1 MEKMF
6 DQIKAYYK
14 KLVPALQEAD
24 WNELQEKL
32 TIQQLDKGAF
42 LTRQGEIC
50 RQVSF
55 INKGLLRMY
64 YQADGKEICTGFVA
78 ENEYIAQYE
87 SFLTH
92 QPSLS
97 AIDTLE
103 NCELIN
109 LSYDAMQAIYQSR
122 PVFEI
127 FGRKIA
133 ETLFIM
139 ISSQN
144 TRLLALSPEERYLS
158 VIEYQPFIIQ
168 RVPQY
173 MIASFIGITPE
184 HLSRL
189 RKKMTGKNNKT
200 YDTGNL

>member
-1 MEKMF
+1 MF
-6 DQIKAYYK
+6 EQIKAYYHN
-14 KLVPALQEAD
+14 LVPSLQEIE
-24 WNELQEKL
+24 WSEFQKKL
-32 TIQQLDKGAF
+32 TIQQLKKGAS
-42 LTRQGEIC
+42 LTRNGEIC

-55 INKGLLRMY
+55 INKGLVRMFY
-64 YQADGKEICTGFVA
+64 LVDGKEICTGFME
-78 ENEYIAQYE
+78 ENQYVSQYD

-92 QPSLS
+92 QPSPGN
-97 AIDTLE
+97 IDALE
-103 NCELIN
+103 DCELIN
-109 LSYDAMQAIYQSR
+109 LSYDDMQAMYR
-122 PVFEI
+122 LYPVFEI

-139 ISSQN
+139 ISSHN
-144 TRLLALSPEERYLS
+144 TRLLALSPEERYKS

-189 RKKMTGKNNKT
+189 RKKMTGKIT
-200 YDTGNL
+200 QPD

>member
-1 MEKMF
+1 MF
-6 DQIKAYYK
+6 EQIKAYYK
-14 KLVPALQEAD
+14 KLVPGLQDED
-24 WNELQEKL
+24 WNELQKKL
-32 TIQQLDKGAF
+32 SVQQLNKGGF
-42 LTRQGEIC
+42 LNRSGEIC

-55 INKGLLRMY
+55 INKGLLRLY
-64 YQADGKEICTGFVA
+64 YLADGREICTGFVA
-78 ENEYIAQYE
+78 ENEYIAEYE

-92 QPSLS
+92 RPSLLS
-97 AIDTLE
+97 IDALE
-103 NCELIN
+103 DCELIN
-109 LSYDAMQAIYQSR
+109 LSFDDMQAMYRSR

-139 ISSQN
+139 FSSHN
-144 TRLLALSPEERYLS
+144 TRLLTLSPEERYNS
-158 VIEYQPFIIQ
+158 VVQYQPFIIQ

-189 RKKMTGKNNKT
+189 RKKMTERTSKP
-200 YDTGNL
+200 Y